1 MNKRLIVVFLLGFSS
16 GLPLALLTS
25 TLQAWFAESGM
36 PVLVTGFLSL
46 LGFPYIYKILWAPIL
61 DRYPLFSSLGLRRSW
76 ILAMQVC
83 LLLGFNL
90 MAFFPPLYSAKL
102 LATIAFLLAF
112 FSATQ
117 DAAIDAHRTEYLPAE
132 EHGLGASF
140 AVLGYRLALLLAG
153 GFSLIIASYLG
164 FVTTYRIMGLLM
176 LIGMITTCLS
186 QEPKRSAIPIQSHFL
201 STFILPLRD
210 LSSRPNIVPL
220 IFFIL
225 LYKCG
230 EAFTATNSGIVM
242 PFLIQGIGF
251 SLDTIAYINKML
263 GIIAI
268 IAGGLV
274 SGLLLLRIPLYN
286 ALFLFGLLQALG
298 TLFFIALAVVGH
310 NVALFAIAVTID
322 NFTAGLASTALVT
335 LLMRLVHQPF
345 VAAQFSLLVAI
356 ATLPRVL
363 SGPLAAF
370 LQMHLGWVGLYQFA
384 FLLSLCF
391 IPFLIVIK
399 KQTRWGEQEDN
410 EPKKTGVV
418 LSN

>member
-36 PVLVTGFLSL
+36 PVLMTGFLSL

-61 DRYPLFSSLGLRRSW
+61 DRYPLFSLGLRRSW
-76 ILAMQVC
+76 IFAMQVC
-83 LLLGFNL
+83 LLVGFNL
-90 MAFFPPLYSAKL
+90 MAFFTPLYSAKL
-102 LATIAFLLAF
+102 LAACAFLLAF

-117 DAAIDAHRTEYLPAE
+117 DAAIDAHRTEYLPTE
-132 EHGLGASF
+132 EHGIGASF
-140 AVLGYRLALLLAG
+140 AVFGYRLALLLAG
-153 GFSLIIASYLG
+153 GLSLIIASHLG

-176 LIGMITTCLS
+176 LVGMVTTLVS
-186 QEPKRSAIPIQSHFL
+186 QEPKRSALPIQSHFL
-201 STFILPLRD
+201 STFVLPLKD

-220 IFFIL
+220 VFFIL

-274 SGLLLLRIPLYN
+274 AGLLLLRITLYK

-298 TLFFIALAVVGH
+298 NLLFIALALVGH
-310 NVALFAIAVTID
+310 NVTLFAIAVAVD

-335 LLMRLVHQPF
+335 LLMRLAHQPF

-363 SGPLAAF
+363 SGPIAAF

-384 FLLSLCF
+384 FLLALGF

-399 KQTRWGEQEDN
+399 KQTRWGEPEDN
-410 EPKKTGVV
+410 ELKKAEAV
-418 LSN
+418 LYN